1 MTPPPVPQPASRP
14 AYRDPRLQISVTHIL
29 TATHLV
35 LAGHPLLH
43 VQRHAGGRIAY
54 HFGQE
59 AEPALKQFERAADE
73 LAAYRER
80 AFRAPSP
87 SSLHGVSHAADR
99 QQ

>member
-1 MTPPPVPQPASRP
+1 MTPVPQPASRP

-29 TATHLV
+29 AATYLV
-35 LAGHPLLH
+35 LTGHPLLH
-43 VQRHAGGRIAY
+43 VQRHGGSRISY
-54 HFGQE
+54 HFGKE
-59 AEPALKQFERAADE
+59 AESALKQFERTADE

-87 SSLHGVSHAADR
+87 SSLQGVHHAPADR